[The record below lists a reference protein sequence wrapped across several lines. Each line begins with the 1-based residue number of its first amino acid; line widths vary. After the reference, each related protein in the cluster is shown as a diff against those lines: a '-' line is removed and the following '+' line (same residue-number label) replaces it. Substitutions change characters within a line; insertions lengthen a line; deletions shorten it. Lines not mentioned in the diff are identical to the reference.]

1 MKLTKAQIQQIIKE
15 ELENLEERNIGP
27 DADKNVMAAFKATG
41 DRVEAFLSAGE
52 GDSFL
57 LPSTEIKGKPFAFHP
72 FYMGSGKMGL
82 SDENMKQ
89 IMKVMNQSIF
99 DAVLEVGSAMVDDDL
114 PQYSFLGNTA
124 NAKAMFKEAAS
135 ILNKMIDAGKTVPAS
150 IIREISSDP
159 QLDPVY
165 IALFVPYLKQA
176 ASVFGVA
183 GGVPITFT
191 EYTLIARPIIN
202 KIEKANEDKE
212 TVRPP
217 FFGQHKRKPTVLNNS
232 KEAGTIKAS
241 HLDLQP
247 EVLKAIIAAIP
258 ARMRTRI
265 GNNKAEIEADI
276 KKLME
281 PVEAGKAPQGAQ
293 AAISKLASQG
303 DNTMGPGAQGPR
315 ENLKLTKSELQRIIQ
330 EELENV
336 TKGN

>member
-1 MKLTKAQIQQIIKE
+1 
-15 ELENLEERNIGP
+15 
-27 DADKNVMAAFKATG
+27 
-41 DRVEAFLSAGE
+41 
-52 GDSFL
+52 
-57 LPSTEIKGKPFAFHP
+57 
-72 FYMGSGKMGL
+72 MGGGKMGL
-82 SDENMKQ
+82 SDDNMKE

-99 DAVLEVGSAMVDDDL
+99 DAVLELGSAMVDDDL

-135 ILNKMIDAGKTVPAS
+135 ILNTMIDAGKTVPAS
-150 IIREISSDP
+150 ILREISSDP

-202 KIEKANEDKE
+202 QIEKASRKE
-212 TVRPP
+212 ESGVAP
-217 FFGQHKRKPTVLNNS
+217 FFGQHKEEQKVL
-232 KEAGTIKAS
+232 KKAKMRDQLKAS
-241 HLDLQP
+241 SLALKD
-247 EVLKAIIAAIP
+247 EVLEAIKAAIP
-258 ARMRTRI
+258 ARMKQRI
-265 GNNKAEIEADI
+265 NNNKAEIQAEI

-281 PVEAGKAPQGAQ
+281 PAEAGKAPQGAQ
-293 AAISKLASQG
+293 AAISQLASQG

>member
-1 MKLTKAQIQQIIKE
+1 MKLTKAQIQKIIKE
-15 ELENLEERNIGP
+15 ELEGLEERNIGP

-52 GDSFL
+52 GDDFL
-57 LPSTEIKGKPFAFHP
+57 LPSTDVDGKPFALHP
-72 FYMGSGKMGL
+72 FYMSSGKMGL
-82 SDENMKQ
+82 SDENMKE

-99 DAVLEVGSAMVDDDL
+99 DAVLEVGSAMVDDDM
-114 PQYSFLGNTA
+114 PQYSFLGRTD
-124 NAKAMFKEAAS
+124 NAKAMFEEAAS

-150 IIREISSDP
+150 IIRQISSDP

-183 GGVPITFT
+183 GGVPITYT
-191 EYTLIARPIIN
+191 EYTFIARPFIN
-202 KIEKANEDKE
+202 KIEKASRGKGEAKA
-212 TVRPP
+212 P
-217 FFGQHKRKPTVLNNS
+217 FFGQHKRKPSVLKNS
-232 KEAGTIKAS
+232 QKAGTIKAS

-258 ARMRTRI
+258 ARMRARVA
-265 GNNKAEIEADI
+265 NNKAEIEADI

-303 DNTMGPGAQGPR
+303 DNTMGPGVQGPR
-315 ENLKLTKSELQRIIQ
+315 ENLKLTKSELQRIIN
-330 EELENV
+330 EELENII
-336 TKGN
+336 KGN